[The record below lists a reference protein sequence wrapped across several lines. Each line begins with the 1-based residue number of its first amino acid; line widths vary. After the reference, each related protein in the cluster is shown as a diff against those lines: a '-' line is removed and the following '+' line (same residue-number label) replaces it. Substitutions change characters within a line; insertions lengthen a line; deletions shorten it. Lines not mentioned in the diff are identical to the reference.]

1 MEAGGLRVPLVSVV
15 MAVMDMPKRDLEAAL
30 FSIVAQTMS
39 DLEFIIVDYGSGAG
53 GLEILRSLARRDPRV
68 LVIEYPGITF
78 TEALNVGVAAST
90 GKYIARQDADDMS
103 HPDRLLKQCEFL
115 DKSWMV
121 DVLGTGHRVV
131 DTAASKAW
139 AESFEFDH
147 YHIELLLRYGCPIAH
162 GTLMVRSKVFDQF
175 DYDEQMD
182 CAQDYGLYLKIM
194 FGSHFPFYV
203 IPDVLYTRWHT
214 PWCVSVARREEQDK
228 NFGYAMERYGK
239 WNSNRWARLMRWV
252 REYWRT
258 TNRVKKKVLFVV
270 IGLYD
275 YRYWLAEW
283 HKAKAKR
290 EYDGHY

>member
-1 MEAGGLRVPLVSVV
+1 MRAPRVSVV
-15 MAVMDMPKRDLEAAL
+15 MAVKDMPKRDLEAAL
-30 FSIVAQTMS
+30 FSIVNQSME
-39 DLEFIIVDYGSGAG
+39 DLEFIVVDYGSADDT
-53 GLEILRSLARRDPRV
+53 LDKIRWLARWDPRV
-68 LVIEYPGITF
+68 LLIEYPGITF
-78 TEALNVGVAAST
+78 TQALNVGVAAST

-115 DKSWMV
+115 DKAWMV

-131 DTAASKAW
+131 DTIASGAW

-162 GTLMVRSKVFDQF
+162 GTLMVRSKVFDKF
-175 DYDEQMD
+175 DYDELMNY
-182 CAQDYGLYLKIM
+182 AQDYGLYLKIM
-194 FGSHFPFYV
+194 FGSHYPFYV

-214 PWCVSVARREEQDK
+214 PECVSVARREEQEMCV
-228 NFGYAMERYGK
+228 GYAMERYGH
-239 WNSNRWARLMRWV
+239 WNSKRWKRLMKWV
-252 REYWRT
+252 RAYWRT
-258 TNRVKKKVLFVV
+258 SNRVKKKALFIL

-290 EYDGHY
+290 EYDGYY

>member
-1 MEAGGLRVPLVSVV
+1 MRVPRVSVV
-15 MAVMDMPKRDLEAAL
+15 MAVKDMPKRDLEAAM
-30 FSIVAQTMS
+30 FSIVNQSMT
-39 DLEFIIVDYGSGAG
+39 DLEFIVVDYGSEADT
-53 GLEILRSLARRDPRV
+53 LELLRGLARRDPRV

-78 TEALNVGVAAST
+78 TQALNVGVAATT
-90 GKYIARQDADDMS
+90 GNYIARQDADDMS
-103 HPDRLLKQCEFL
+103 HSDRLLKHCEVL

-121 DVLGTGHRVV
+121 DVLWTGHRVL
-131 DTAASKAW
+131 DTAKGRTW

-147 YHIELLLRYGCPIAH
+147 YHVELLLRYGCPIAH

-175 DYDEQMD
+175 DYDEVMH

-214 PWCVSVARREEQDK
+214 PECVSVARRHDQDM
-228 NFGYAMERYGK
+228 FVGYAMERYGN
-239 WNSNRWARLMRWV
+239 WNSTRRKRLIKWARA
-252 REYWRT
+252 YWRT
-258 TNRVKKKVLFVV
+258 SSRVKKMAMFIL

-283 HKAKAKR
+283 HKAKAER